1 MMHKTRSILL
11 AAWVAIVA
19 FSALAADEGDAERKA
34 LAAKGKFKIRKHR
47 TGLAVDIAYKGDAKV
62 GDLFE
67 VRRGEALIG
76 YAEVA
81 EMAGIWPML
90 TFPVG
95 GGAAGDLLTRV
106 ALPMPKVELLT
117 DDLEAR
123 TTKEMRALCGD
134 RLIPV
139 KIGDRMRA
147 PAQDEALV
155 VIYYAGAPFMMG
167 DPIVQPHAANGGR
180 VVCDMMAYCHLRG
193 IPADESFF
201 DQPPN
206 LRIIDIR
213 PLTRGLTE
221 EARIPSYGR
230 RERVVDVPVRPAR
243 PRKGR
248 EKPAKPPTR
257 KVKKLQYVARIAK
270 GTPTREEAKR
280 IATDESTDNTA
291 MVFEETGGGILAC
304 DLITPNGRGG
314 IDPGAKNKWV
324 FVARALGT
332 GPQYSIFRPAKP
344 DWRDLRDE
352 IEALIADHPER
363 VAATMEGGASGSDN
377 LIKSL
382 TVGAEGKPLVLLVG
396 CLEGDDWLAACSLLR
411 VVELLLDPE
420 DYKMEW
426 VMGRLRIKVIPCL
439 TIEGY
444 KKGTAANANGVLVDR
459 NFAYHWDEFDDKKA
473 RGGEPFSEPE
483 SAMLKRIVEKEKPAV
498 VLDVGVDDYKDGYAL
513 VRSRDADRPQRDLW
527 RVVRDILGARLRH
540 RFVLGDKPLAVGLYK
555 SAARPSLC
563 NWAGSKGAMAGSLR
577 ICGDGEDSLI
587 NTDVAVEAILATL
600 YATALSRQPVP
611 KPPAPERP
619 PRPRRKS
626 AE

>member
-230 RERVVDVPVRPAR
+230 RERLVDVPVRPAR

-291 MVFEETGGGILAC
+291 MVFEDWPATSSPPTAAAGS
-304 DLITPNGRGG
+304 TR
-314 IDPGAKNKWV
+314 
-324 FVARALGT
+324 ARRT
-332 GPQYSIFRPAKP
+332 
-344 DWRDLRDE
+344 
-352 IEALIADHPER
+352 
-363 VAATMEGGASGSDN
+363 SGS
-377 LIKSL
+377 SSPAPWAPAPS
-382 TVGAEGKPLVLLVG
+382 TRSSAPPSPTGATSATRSRPSSPTTPSASRPP
-396 CLEGDDWLAACSLLR
+396 WRAAPAAPTTSSR
-411 VVELLLDPE
+411 ASPSAPRASRSSSSSDAS
-420 DYKMEW
+420 
-426 VMGRLRIKVIPCL
+426 
-439 TIEGY
+439 
-444 KKGTAANANGVLVDR
+444 KGTT
-459 NFAYHWDEFDDKKA
+459 
-473 RGGEPFSEPE
+473 
-483 SAMLKRIVEKEKPAV
+483 
-498 VLDVGVDDYKDGYAL
+498 
-513 VRSRDADRPQRDLW
+513 
-527 RVVRDILGARLRH
+527 
-540 RFVLGDKPLAVGLYK
+540 
-555 SAARPSLC
+555 
-563 NWAGSKGAMAGSLR
+563 GS
-577 ICGDGEDSLI
+577 
-587 NTDVAVEAILATL
+587 
-600 YATALSRQPVP
+600 
-611 KPPAPERP
+611 PPARCSGSSSCCST
-619 PRPRRKS
+619 PRTTKWS
-626 AE
+626 G